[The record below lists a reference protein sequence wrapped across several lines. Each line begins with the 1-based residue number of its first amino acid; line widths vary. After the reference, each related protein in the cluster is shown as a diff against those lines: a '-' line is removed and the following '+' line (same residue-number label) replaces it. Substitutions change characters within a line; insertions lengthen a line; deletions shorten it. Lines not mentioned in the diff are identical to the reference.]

1 MLDTLREIETPEG
14 VCLRLR
20 PAGAV
25 PRAQAW
31 LLDTALRALVFFVAF
46 GIFAAMG
53 AGGMGLASLL
63 LFLLTWGYAVAC
75 EVWWGGQTVG
85 KRALG
90 LRVMRADGT
99 PVTWLPSVV
108 RNLLRVVDMLPGV
121 YGVGLASVLADSQAR
136 RLGDIVAG
144 TLVVHADEL
153 PAGSRIEKIE
163 GQPLPLPLA
172 PDEQLALIEFAER
185 AALLT
190 PARQEEL
197 SDLLEPLSGRNGT
210 AGVRQLVAYAN
221 GLLGRT

>member
-31 LLDTALRALVFFVAF
+31 LLDTLLRAVVFFVAA
-46 GIFAAMG
+46 GALAALG
-53 AGGMGLASLL
+53 TGGLGLSALL
-63 LFLLTWGYAVAC
+63 MFVLTWGYTVAC
-75 EVWWGGQTVG
+75 EVWWGGQTPG

-99 PVTWLPSVV
+99 PITWLPSVV

-121 YGVGLASVLADSQAR
+121 YGVGLASVLADPQAR

-153 PAGSRIEKIE
+153 PAGSRIEKVE

-172 PDEQLALIEFAER
+172 PDEQVVLVEFAER
-185 AALLT
+185 MAVLT

-197 SDLLEPLSGRNGT
+197 SDLLEPLSGRTGT